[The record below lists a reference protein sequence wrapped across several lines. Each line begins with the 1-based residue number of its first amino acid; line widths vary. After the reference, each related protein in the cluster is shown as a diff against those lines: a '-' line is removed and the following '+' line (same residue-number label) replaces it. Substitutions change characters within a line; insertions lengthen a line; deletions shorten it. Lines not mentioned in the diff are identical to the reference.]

1 MDLSP
6 LQQAVELINRSK
18 NIVICLP
25 VSPSSDA
32 ISGGLGLFL
41 SLEKLGK
48 RAKVVCSKFEL
59 PSGHGFLP
67 KSDAIEKDLSN
78 IRQFVINLDVSK
90 VSVEELSYAIEDKKL
105 NIYITPKDGF
115 FEARDV
121 TTSAGAYAYDCI
133 VAIDVADLESL
144 GDLTSKNAEF
154 FYRTPVVNIDHH
166 ANNNHFGAVNIVD
179 LTATSTSEIIF
190 ELVKALGFNV
200 LDEQVATTLLTGIIS
215 KTKSF
220 QTPSV
225 TPRSLAV
232 ASHLIASGARRE
244 EIIDNL
250 YQSKSISTLK
260 LWGRALARV
269 QQRFEGRFI
278 YTMLGEQ
285 DFIKSNAT
293 EDDLPQ
299 IIDELIVNVPTAEII
314 AVVHVRT
321 GKNVAATISAT
332 KAKDM
337 RALFPE
343 AKPFGG
349 PSVVLWNTTFTDLPA
364 AENELNAR
372 IDKAFS

>member
-1 MDLSP
+1 MELSP
-6 LQQAVELINRSK
+6 LQQAVELVNRSK
-18 NIVICLP
+18 NIIICLP
-25 VSPSSDA
+25 VDPSSDA
-32 ISGGLGLFL
+32 IASGLGLFL

-48 RAKVVCSKFEL
+48 RAKIVCSKFEL

-67 KSDAIEKDLSN
+67 KSDSIEKELSN
-78 IRQFVINLDVSK
+78 VRQFVIGLDVSR
-90 VSVEELSYAIEDKKL
+90 VSVEELSYAITDKKL

-133 VAIDVADLESL
+133 VVIDAADLELL
-144 GDLTSKNAEF
+144 GDLAAKNAEF
-154 FYRTPVVNIDHH
+154 FYKTAVINVDHH
-166 ANNNHFGAVNIVD
+166 PGNTHYGAVNIVD
-179 LTATSTSEIIF
+179 LTATSTSEIVF

-225 TPRSLAV
+225 TPRSLAI

-278 YTMLGEQ
+278 YTLLGQQ
-285 DFIKSNAT
+285 DFEKTGAT
-293 EDDLPQ
+293 EDDLPRV
-299 IIDELIVNVPTAEII
+299 IDELIVNVPTAELI
-314 AVVHVRT
+314 AMAYEGA
-321 GKNVAATISAT
+321 GKRITMLVNAT
-332 KAKDM
+332 KGHDLK
-337 RALFPE
+337 ALFPE
-343 AKPFGG
+343 ATSFGAPG
-349 PSVVLWNTTFTDLPA
+349 FVRWQTSFTQLTA
-364 AENELNAR
+364 AEAVLIERAA
-372 IDKAFS
+372 KAFP

>member
-1 MDLSP
+1 MDFSP
-6 LQQAVELINRSK
+6 LQQAVELLNRSK
-18 NIVICLP
+18 NVIICLP

-48 RAKVVCSKFEL
+48 RAKVVCSRFEL

-67 KSDAIEKDLSN
+67 KSDSIEKELSN

-115 FEARDV
+115 FESRDV

-133 VAIDVADLESL
+133 VAVDSADLENL
-144 GDLTSKNAEF
+144 GELTEKNAEF
-154 FYRTPVVNIDHH
+154 FYKTPVINIDHH
-166 ANNNHFGAVNIVD
+166 ANNTHYGAVNLVD

-269 QQRFEGRFI
+269 QQRSGGRFI

-285 DFIKSNAT
+285 DFEKSNAT
-293 EDDLPQ
+293 EDDLPRV
-299 IIDELIVNVPTAEII
+299 IDELIVNVPTAELI
-314 AVVHVRT
+314 AIVHVRT
-321 GKNVAATISAT
+321 GKNVSAIISAT
-332 KAKDM
+332 KAKDLG
-337 RALFPE
+337 AIFPE

-349 PSVVLWNTTFTDLPA
+349 PNAVLWSTPFTELPA
-364 AENELNAR
+364 AETELIAR
-372 IDKAFS
+372 VDRLFS